1 MGSSPLARPG
11 RRSETGDAEGE
22 SFRACT
28 SSANMSHH
36 SITAKDPQTSEALDS
51 ERLKAKAFRRAMVEA
66 EMAVWN
72 AVKPIDR
79 EAIFEPAPAHPSRGW
94 WQRLRGRGTVTGVL
108 VWMLSEAACWWADPA
123 VIHMG
128 WVKVAGCCTRLF
140 Q

>member
-1 MGSSPLARPG
+1 MR
-11 RRSETGDAEGE
+11 
-22 SFRACT
+22 
-28 SSANMSHH
+28 HH
-36 SITAKDPQTSEALDS
+36 SISPKDPQTPEALDS

-79 EAIFEPAPAHPSRGW
+79 EAISEPAPSHRSGGW
-94 WQRLRGRGTVTGVL
+94 WRRLRGRGTVTGVL

-123 VIHMG
+123 VIHAG